1 MRRRR
6 TGDQPPV
13 PRAGQRLWPRLGV
26 HQHPAGPG
34 TRRAWLPGLAAV
46 LQVASD
52 QDVDVDAYRH
62 QQRHGQGVLR
72 PLHVT
77 GRRGPMVGGCVGT
90 GERRQC
96 RGPDV
101 RVHHRQNVR
110 RPEEG

>member
-13 PRAGQRLWPRLGV
+13 PRAGQRLRPGPGV
-26 HQHPAGPG
+26 HQHPAGSG
-34 TRRAWLPGLAAV
+34 TRSAWLPSLAAV
-46 LQVASD
+46 LQVTSD
-52 QDVDVDAYRH
+52 QDVDVDADRH

-72 PLHVT
+72 PLHVA
-77 GRRGPMVGGCVGT
+77 GRRGPMVGGRVRT
-90 GERRQC
+90 GERRQR